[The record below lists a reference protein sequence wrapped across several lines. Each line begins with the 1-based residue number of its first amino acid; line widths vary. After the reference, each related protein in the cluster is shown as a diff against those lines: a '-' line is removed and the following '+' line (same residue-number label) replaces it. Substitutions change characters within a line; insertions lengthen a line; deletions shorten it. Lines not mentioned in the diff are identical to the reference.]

1 MLETPELIIEN
12 KFKMAILAARR
23 AKQLVNGAR
32 KKVDINAENPL
43 TIAMEEIS
51 QGRIGFQEFVEEE
64 IELSRMASLM
74 EKEEANAARMAS
86 LRAAVR
92 ALSDEDDDESDDDD
106 DDDDDDDELMQQR
119 VYDMPPSDSDSDPDD
134 SSESDEPKPALVVKP
149 APVKPVPKAVVKSD
163 HINVDDI

>member
-106 DDDDDDDELMQQR
+106 DDDDDEEEEDDDEDAEDEDDGDAEDDKDGWDDDQE
-119 VYDMPPSDSDSDPDD
+119 DEADDDFDPADA
-134 SSESDEPKPALVVKP
+134 EDEGT
-149 APVKPVPKAVVKSD
+149 D
-163 HINVDDI
+163 